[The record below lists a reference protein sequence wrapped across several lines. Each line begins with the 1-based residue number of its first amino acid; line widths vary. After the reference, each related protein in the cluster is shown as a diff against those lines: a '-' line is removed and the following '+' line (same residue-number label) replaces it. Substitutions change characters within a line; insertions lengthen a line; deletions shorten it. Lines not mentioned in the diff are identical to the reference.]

1 MWGTTGEN
9 GKTSGIGQPS
19 LPPSSFVCL
28 RAGGALLCLID
39 IAAQPVQASIG
50 RQAPFFHQFESVT
63 APLFL
68 QERDDG
74 RALAGPYP
82 PAFSPETLFIG
93 SGAMGVE
100 VAHFTCERRPSPAE
114 LRSLHEIR
122 QQRRPTPVLVAVTHP
137 PRMRASSRD
146 SARSGPSIRGSPAT
160 RSSGCVAR
168 SWRRRTVTPAGK
180 ADPRF
185 PGGVA
190 RGLQAGWTRRHDP
203 ARLPPDSSAEPRA
216 GGRAAVGRDEAGGP
230 QDGEH
235 LPALRNRLP
244 ARSR

>member
-137 PRMRASSRD
+137 PSHACIVTRFGEEWAVHQGLARDQVERLCRAVLEAPDRHAGGESR
-146 SARSGPSIRGSPAT
+146 SAISGRRGEGPA
-160 RSSGCVAR
+160 SG
-168 SWRRRTVTPAGK
+168 
-180 ADPRF
+180 
-185 PGGVA
+185 
-190 RGLQAGWTRRHDP
+190 L
-203 ARLPPDSSAEPRA
+203 DSSA
-216 GGRAAVGRDEAGGP
+216 
-230 QDGEH
+230 
-235 LPALRNRLP
+235 
-244 ARSR
+244 